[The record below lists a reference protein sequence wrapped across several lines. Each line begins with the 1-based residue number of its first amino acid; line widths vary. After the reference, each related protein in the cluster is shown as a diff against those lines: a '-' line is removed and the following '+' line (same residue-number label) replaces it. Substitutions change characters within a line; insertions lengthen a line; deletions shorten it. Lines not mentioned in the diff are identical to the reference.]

1 MNRISTFQIP
11 QSLLRRTQLLPGESL
26 ASLLERLTQLNYLP
40 YPRTLSHI
48 CHEQLPAPVN
58 LDHLARPKWVETFLR
73 LADLTHISPEDL
85 YAASDHRFAP
95 FLTPPGQSPVELPWI
110 GSTSKV
116 MLTPGLTHGRLR
128 SALSA
133 QYCPR
138 CLEDAT
144 YHRLSWI
151 PTAAAICLQHRCLLV
166 NQCPQCQKRISIQEI
181 VRQRCRV
188 CQADLSTAEIFF
200 VEGDE
205 LGLLSQQMI
214 QSWLGLVADLPDQ
227 FNFPSDHP
235 AVLYR
240 FLENLLWR
248 LLVCWKDLP
257 NLSAPLDGLDK
268 FTTAS
273 VHYLPALAPGEIFY
287 LCRAA
292 FTGVMNWPDGL
303 FQFLDAYCD
312 SYPSN
317 QASANR
323 VNRLEQVRHTWFQ
336 AEWRNPDFEFM
347 QQGFVNY
354 TLARNIPLPVHL
366 VEQFKKVPWF
376 VDATGLWSEEQAAQ
390 SLDIPVSGL
399 HRFLPYGSLEPCL
412 WPRSRTSMPI
422 FERDKILSLAR
433 KWDLGWSVSEASSWL
448 GLYDPV
454 VTDLV
459 KRNVLVVVDRPDA
472 EDAHC
477 VLSCQSVENFSQKV
491 LNRLQ
496 LFQGNH
502 RDLVCLDEAAHIT
515 DDLGMHCVDLL
526 LDVADGFLPAFKR
539 YPEIDVIGYLCFL
552 REAVWDFPD
561 LWYARCGWVTPHD
574 FAKQKGFSHHLIFEW
589 MEAGLITPV
598 KVFGHYRYFIRQE
611 LEQLA
616 ARFSPI

>member
-1 MNRISTFQIP
+1 MNSISTFQIP
-11 QSLLRRTQLLPGESL
+11 QSLLRRTQFLPGESL
-26 ASLLERLTQLNYLP
+26 ASLLERLSQLNYLP
-40 YPRTLSHI
+40 YPRTLSRI
-48 CHEQLPAPVN
+48 CCKQLQAPAG
-58 LDHLARPKWVETFLR
+58 LDNLARPKWVETFLR
-73 LADLTHISPEDL
+73 LADLTHIFPEDL

-116 MLTPGLTHGRLR
+116 MLTPGLAHGRLR

-138 CLEDAT
+138 CLEDAA

-166 NQCPQCQKRISIQEI
+166 NQCPQCQKRIAIQEI

-188 CQADLSTAEIFF
+188 CQADLSTAETFS

-214 QSWLGLVADLPDQ
+214 QSWLGLVADPPDQ
-227 FNFPSDHP
+227 FDFPSDYP

-240 FLENLLWR
+240 FLENLLRR
-248 LLVCWKDLP
+248 LLVCWKDWP
-257 NLSAPLDGLDK
+257 NLSAPLDGLNGYI
-268 FTTAS
+268 TAS
-273 VHYLPALAPGEIFY
+273 GQHLTALTSGEIFH
-287 LCRAA
+287 LCKAA

-303 FQFLDAYCD
+303 FQFLDAYCG
-312 SYPSN
+312 YPFAQNST
-317 QASANR
+317 
-323 VNRLEQVRHTWFQ
+323 VYVKRLEPVRQGWFQ
-336 AEWRNPDFEFM
+336 AEWQNPDFEFM

-354 TLARNIPLPVHL
+354 TVARNVPLPVRL
-366 VEQFKKVPWF
+366 VEQFKEVLWF

-390 SLDIPVSGL
+390 SLDIPVPGL
-399 HRFLPYGSLEPCL
+399 RQFLPYGALEPCL

-422 FERDKILSLAR
+422 FERDKILSLAQ
-433 KWDLGWSVSEASSWL
+433 KWDLGWSVSEARSWL
-448 GLYDPV
+448 GLDVSV
-454 VTDLV
+454 VTELV
-459 KRNVLVVVDRPDA
+459 KRNVLTVVDRPDA
-472 EDAHC
+472 EDVHW
-477 VLSCQSVENFSQKV
+477 VLSRQSVENFSRKV

-515 DDLGMHCVDLL
+515 DDFGMYCVDLL
-526 LDVADGFLPAFKR
+526 LEVADGFLPAFKR
-539 YPEIDVIGYLCFL
+539 YPEIEAAGYLCFL
-552 REAVWDFPD
+552 RDAVWDFPD
-561 LWYARCGWVTPHD
+561 LWYARRGWVLGYT
-574 FAKQKGFSHHLIFEW
+574 FAKQKGFSHHLVLEW
-589 MEAGLITPV
+589 MDAGLITPV
-598 KVFGHYRYFIRQE
+598 RVFGHYRYFICQE

-616 ARFSPI
+616 AKFSPI